1 MPSPS
6 RLAPAVFALLG
17 YHLDAGMLA
26 IAVTSAIHRIYFV
39 GKIEGTLL
47 AGSEKTTAQSPG
59 GVA

>member
-1 MPSPS
+1 M
-6 RLAPAVFALLG
+6 FALLG

-26 IAVTSAIHRIYFV
+26 IAVTSTIHRIYFV

-47 AGSEKTTAQSPG
+47 ARSEKMIAQSPG

>member
-1 MPSPS
+1 MPSPF

-26 IAVTSAIHRIYFV
+26 IAVTSTIRRTYFV
-39 GKIEGTLL
+39 AEIEGACG